1 MAMGK
6 RRKTAEQALF
16 VAVSEIKV
24 AENPFYRALNGLLD
38 ENGFDEF
45 AEGLCRE
52 FYAGNVGR
60 PGIPP
65 GVYFRMMMVG
75 FLEGISSERGI
86 AWRCGDS
93 VSLRDFLGYGL
104 AKNPP
109 DHSSLSRT
117 RKRLTVETH
126 AAVFAR
132 VLKLLDDSGLLSGGT
147 LGVDST
153 TLEANAAMR
162 SIVRRDGGT
171 GYEEWLRELARASG
185 IETPTREELAKL
197 DRKRP
202 KKGSNAEW
210 VHPGDPEARI
220 AKMKD
225 GRTHLAHKLEQAVD
239 LDSGAVV
246 GVTVQTTDGGD
257 VASLTETL
265 DEAAEQLAELGG
277 EAAEV
282 VCDKGYHSNKTMKEL
297 AGRGL
302 RSYVSEPARG
312 RRSWKKDKEAR
323 QRVYANRR
331 RIQGERGK
339 WLLRLRGEK
348 LERTFAHLLVTGGM
362 RRVHVRGQD
371 EIRKRML
378 IHVAA
383 FNLGLLM
390 RQRFGVGTP
399 RGLQGRPA
407 TARAVFDSCVA
418 RATSAVSCRIGGHFA
433 PLWAFCGLCK
443 PLRPSSSPI
452 STFPPSPLRLTPA
465 TTRLHTGFAAS
476 RFATGC

>member
-1 MAMGK
+1 MAMGRQ
-6 RRKTAEQALF
+6 RRAPEQALF
-16 VAVSEIKV
+16 VATSEISA
-24 AENPFYRALNGLLD
+24 AENPFYRALNELLGED
-38 ENGFDEF
+38 GFDRF
-45 AEGLCRE
+45 AEDLCEE

-86 AWRCGDS
+86 AWRCKDS
-93 VSLRDFLGYGL
+93 LSLRDFLGYGL
-104 AKNPP
+104 TKNPP

-126 AAVFAR
+126 VAVFVR

-171 GYEEWLRELARASG
+171 GCEEWLRELARASG

-197 DRKRP
+197 DRKRS
-202 KKGSNAEW
+202 KKGSNAQW
-210 VHPGDPEARI
+210 MHPGDPEARI

-239 LDSGAVV
+239 LESGAVV
-246 GVTVQTTDGGD
+246 GVTVQTMDGGD
-257 VASLTETL
+257 VASLGETL
-265 DEAAEQLAELGG
+265 DEAAERLAELGG
-277 EAAEV
+277 AAAEV
-282 VCDKGYHSNKTMKEL
+282 VCDKGYHSNETMKEV

-312 RRSWKKDKEAR
+312 RRSWKRAKDAQKP
-323 QRVYANRR
+323 VYANRR
-331 RIQGERGK
+331 RIRGERGK

-362 RRVHVRGQD
+362 RRVHVRGQ
-371 EIRKRML
+371 EEVRKRML

-399 RGLQGRPA
+399 RSLQGRPA
-407 TARAVFDSCVA
+407 AAQAVLDSCWA
-418 RATSAVSCRIGGHFA
+418 GAASAVLRRIRSRFA
-433 PLWAFCGLCK
+433 ALRAFCGLWD
-443 PLRPSSSPI
+443 LFQ
-452 STFPPSPLRLTPA
+452 TQFPRIHAVGT
-465 TTRLHTGFAAS
+465 H
-476 RFATGC
+476 